1 MSDQPVETQEKQ
13 KLEDI
18 VEAVEQNSV
27 ELDTAND
34 ETLSPLKGGGLASID
49 MLMDVVLQL
58 SVELGRT
65 QMSVRQVLDIQKGS
79 VVELNRIAGDVVDV
93 YVNEHLIARGEVVVV
108 DDKFGVRITELV
120 SPTKIGV
127 EN

>member
-1 MSDQPVETQEKQ
+1 MSDQSVEAQEIQ
-13 KLEDI
+13 KIEDI
-18 VEAVEQNSV
+18 VEAVEQGPS

-34 ETLSPLKGGGLASID
+34 ETLSPLKSGGLASID

-127 EN
+127 DN